1 MKSRRFEPRRPLR
14 NEIYS
19 LMAVLVV
26 PFAIGLV
33 FPYESF
39 NYTPASTDDPAASSC
54 AFVYLTADEENSALT
69 ASRTAWKVNI
79 DGTRGLHADLS
90 VSELP
95 EDDARDVMDIS
106 ERRTFPPAALVR
118 LPYTPLPPTL
128 AAGKAERLAPEPTT
142 DDGVAFPR
150 SELLKID

>member
-39 NYTPASTDDPAASSC
+39 NYTPATTDDPAASSC
-54 AFVYLTADEENSALT
+54 TFIREEGYCGG
-69 ASRTAWKVNI
+69 NI
-79 DGTRGLHADLS
+79 LGGAET
-90 VSELP
+90 
-95 EDDARDVMDIS
+95 
-106 ERRTFPPAALVR
+106 
-118 LPYTPLPPTL
+118 
-128 AAGKAERLAPEPTT
+128 AERS
-142 DDGVAFPR
+142 FFF
-150 SELLKID
+150 